1 MAAVL
6 CIIEIRANEFTINQR
21 YWDRS
26 LINSKVVLPTGH
38 LCSTYTC
45 IDMHVCESMCAP
57 HLWKLKIDLTPKALA
72 LKSLCVSK
80 WWINKKLSPVQRD
93 YIINNCD
100 VINWFCH
107 RLAWIVIKWRRQL
120 SLMISLLIT
129 MSVVRQKTK
138 KKLCLKI
145 VHFVAWNVIYMHTYK
160 CEEGCACIVYPLAHI
175 LYVYRL
181 RSTYALH
188 PHTSRV
194 VFWI

>member
-138 KKLCLKI
+138 KKIKSQNCAFCCMECDIYAYIQMWGGLCMYSI
-145 VHFVAWNVIYMHTYK
+145 SI
-160 CEEGCACIVYPLAHI
+160 
-175 LYVYRL
+175 
-181 RSTYALH
+181 STYTVCL
-188 PHTSRV
+188 
-194 VFWI
+194 